1 MMMHC
6 ARVRDHGDADQLLL
20 EQTPVPEPASGE
32 VRVRL
37 MASAL
42 NHLDLWVRK
51 GVAGHRFPL
60 PLIPGCDG
68 AGIVE
73 ACGDGVAPRWQG
85 REVVLIPGICC
96 GECRRCL
103 AGDDMLCPDY
113 GILGE
118 TRDGT
123 CAETIVVP
131 ECQLLEKPEGV
142 SWQQAAALPL
152 SSLTAYS
159 MLVKAQLNP
168 GETLLVIAAGSGVGT
183 MAIQLGLLMGA
194 RVLATG
200 STGEKRSRALD
211 LGAEH
216 AIDPSDPQ
224 WARQVKELTAGEG
237 ADVVFENVGEATF
250 QNSLL
255 ALAKGGRLVTCGAT
269 TGSQV
274 TVELKRL
281 FFKNQ
286 QIIGSTMG
294 RREDLTRLLSLQ
306 QQGKIHAVID
316 SEFPLQELHAAHQRM
331 ESRNSFGKIVITPWQ
346 D

>member
-1 MMMHC
+1 
-6 ARVRDHGDADQLLL
+6 
-20 EQTPVPEPASGE
+20 
-32 VRVRL
+32 
-37 MASAL
+37 
-42 NHLDLWVRK
+42 
-51 GVAGHRFPL
+51 
-60 PLIPGCDG
+60 
-68 AGIVE
+68 
-73 ACGDGVAPRWQG
+73 
-85 REVVLIPGICC
+85 
-96 GECRRCL
+96 
-103 AGDDMLCPDY
+103 
-113 GILGE
+113 
-118 TRDGT
+118 
-123 CAETIVVP
+123 
-131 ECQLLEKPEGV
+131 
-142 SWQQAAALPL
+142 
-152 SSLTAYS
+152 
-159 MLVKAQLNP
+159 
-168 GETLLVIAAGSGVGT
+168 
-183 MAIQLGLLMGA
+183 
-194 RVLATG
+194 VLATG

-316 SEFPLQELHAAHQRM
+316 SEYPLQELH
-331 ESRNSFGKIVITPWQ
+331 GKIEPG
-346 D
+346 